1 MTVEA
6 EEAVATPAVVEAE
19 TPDAEEHADDVA
31 ADAAAPVSVT
41 TAIPVSDLLSTG
53 RMIAGSTAEIAAA
66 SIGDQNLVAVQLA
79 EEKHSE
85 NTFNGEELQDV
96 KALVPEVEGSITVK
110 AVDVLTDMRRSDAL
124 EDATTSD
131 YDGTETNNPVKTE
144 VADEH
149 PALFEVAHEELSG
162 EMENDLALE
171 KAVRSFVTLSGDD
184 SISGEA
190 HMTSATVKEDKAP
203 CHETAGLEDFI
214 APSALEKDLQ
224 ATGATED
231 DVSETMVDALEE
243 FEPTEAT
250 ENYNRI

>member
-1 MTVEA
+1 
-6 EEAVATPAVVEAE
+6 
-19 TPDAEEHADDVA
+19 
-31 ADAAAPVSVT
+31 
-41 TAIPVSDLLSTG
+41 
-53 RMIAGSTAEIAAA
+53 MIAGSTAEIAAA
-66 SIGDQNLVAVQLA
+66 SIGDQHLVAVQLA

-85 NTFNGEELQDV
+85 NTFNGVELPDV

-110 AVDVLTDMRRSDAL
+110 AVDVETDMRRSDAL

-171 KAVRSFVTLSGDD
+171 KAVRSFVTLSDDD

-190 HMTSATVKEDKAP
+190 HMTSATVKEAS
-203 CHETAGLEDFI
+203 CHEIAGLEDFI

-224 ATGATED
+224 VTGATED
-231 DVSETMVDALEE
+231 DVSETMVDAVEE
-243 FEPTEAT
+243 FEPTETT
-250 ENYNRI
+250 ENDNRI